1 VKLPR
6 NDLSV
11 ARGLLV
17 DTNLLVLW
25 AVGAV
30 NRDRIGTFKRTSQ
43 YTEAD
48 YDLLLRLLADFKTL
62 YTVPHVLAEVSNLA
76 DLRGA
81 ERRQARRFLK
91 ETISLLTE
99 AEIPSARA
107 AEDVLY
113 PELGLVD
120 AAIGAVART
129 HNCTV
134 LTDDFDLHRLLVH
147 QKVNVIYFTYLRVQE
162 LKS

>member
-1 VKLPR
+1 M
-6 NDLSV
+6 SSAV
-11 ARGLLV
+11 AAGLLV

-30 NRDRIGTFKRTSQ
+30 NCGRIKEFKRTTQ

-48 YDLLLRLLADFKTL
+48 YVLLLQILTRFKPL
-62 YTVPHVLAEVSNLA
+62 YTVPHVLAEVSNLT

-81 ERRQARRFLK
+81 ERQRARSFLK
-91 ETISLLTE
+91 ETISSLTE

-107 AEDVLY
+107 AGDVLY
-113 PELGLVD
+113 QRLGLVD
-120 AAIGAVART
+120 AAIGAVARA

-134 LTDDFDLHRLLVH
+134 LTDDFVLYRLLTH
-147 QKVNVIYFTYLRVQE
+147 EKVSVINFTHERARSLGV
-162 LKS
+162 